1 MAKTIGS
8 PVAGSL
14 PSRRSHGRISR
25 LVRPDAVCRMQIEC
39 SLQSQRV
46 QVGEQ
51 SMGVG
56 EEIPVPGVTGP
67 STRGVA
73 GIGDV
78 PVHVDDA
85 YRQGQIMRSKVAHQ
99 VKQFVLAI
107 GPVTAPPIAQRP
119 AWKQGNGTA
128 QAPIIAQA
136 CREIATV
143 TKKIEIDTR
152 LPLARS
158 PSDHPARLPAAASSE
173 SSTTA
178 QPLVDSRPGSSGIGP
193 SVLSRV
199 RAVPPRLP
207 TSRSP

>member
-1 MAKTIGS
+1 MVQDFEVSLREGGIGDGEDDRF
-8 PVAGSL
+8 AG
-14 PSRRSHGRISR
+14 RRIAAEPPGHGRISR

-143 TKKIEIDTR
+143 TKKIEIDTVG
-152 LPLARS
+152 LPIA
-158 PSDHPARLPAAASSE
+158 SDHPPVFQQRRLRVVHERPAAA
-173 SSTTA
+173 
-178 QPLVDSRPGSSGIGP
+178 R
-193 SVLSRV
+193 
-199 RAVPPRLP
+199 
-207 TSRSP
+207 